1 MGFPLCQIEG
11 QPTKF
16 LMKRSSKKFVICSN
30 KENSKGFSVDPNGID
45 LVEYLKNPLM
55 LWMHQRP
62 TGKSKDE
69 VLPIGNW
76 VDLKVEDGKL
86 TGYPAFDESDPFAM
100 ALYHKVENGTI
111 RMASAG
117 LKPRL
122 WTEVDSKK
130 ILSRSAPAEISLVDI
145 GSDPDALAVVLY
157 DESENLIELSQEY
170 LDMQIPQ
177 PNLNQNM
184 KLIQLSADILPLIGL
199 AEGAKP
205 EDVQA
210 KIGELVTLAD
220 TQKTTIETLTAEKTA
235 ADKKAE
241 DIQAKLDAEIKLA
254 SETKIIALVDK
265 AVEDRKITADQK
277 PHFVKLATADLDS
290 ATAVLNSMPSNPTVK
305 SQVEKEVEGP
315 LAELVKLSWGE
326 LDKANKL
333 TKLKDLDLVSFKA
346 KYKEK
351 FGTEY
356 PGA

>member
-1 MGFPLCQIEG
+1 
-11 QPTKF
+11 
-16 LMKRSSKKFVICSN
+16 
-30 KENSKGFSVDPNGID
+30 
-45 LVEYLKNPLM
+45 
-55 LWMHQRP
+55 MHQRP
-62 TGKSKDE
+62 TKDNGYRI
-69 VLPIGNW
+69 LPLGNGED
-76 VDLKVEDGKL
+76 VQLREDGKL
-86 TGYPAFDESDPFAM
+86 YGVPCFDPSDPFA
-100 ALYHKVENGTI
+100 LQIHDKVENATL

-117 LKPRL
+117 LLPL
-122 WTEVDSKK
+122 EWEVDSENVIWLTKSK
-130 ILSRSAPAEISLVDI
+130 LVEWSIVDI
-145 GSDPDALAVVLY
+145 GSDPSAFAVKLY
-157 DESENLIELSQEY
+157 DENDQIITLNEEY
-170 LDMQIPQ
+170 LNSVIPQ
-177 PNLNQNM
+177 PNLNDRNM

-220 TQKTTIETLTAEKTA
+220 TQKTTIETLTAEKAA

-241 DIQAKLDAEIKLA
+241 DIQAKLDNEIKLA
-254 SETKIIALVDK
+254 AETKIIALVDK

-305 SQVEKEVEGP
+305 SQMEKEVEGP
-315 LAELVKLSWGE
+315 VAELVKLSWGE
-326 LDKANKL
+326 LDKSNKL
-333 TKLKDLDLVSFKA
+333 TKLKELAPDIFKL